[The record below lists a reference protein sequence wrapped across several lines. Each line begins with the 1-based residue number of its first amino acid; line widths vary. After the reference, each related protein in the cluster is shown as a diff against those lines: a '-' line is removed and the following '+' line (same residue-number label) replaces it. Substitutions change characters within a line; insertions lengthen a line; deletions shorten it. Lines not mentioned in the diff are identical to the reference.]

1 MDSPDGDLGRSEEM
15 AGTARNDIMCD
26 VAGLVHT
33 LDQRPHVDADGAL
46 DELLANL
53 LGHMPCA
60 QHAGVTLTTSSGE
73 VQTLSATG
81 EYAAALDEIQRRLRE
96 GPCLTAAWKPPLVR
110 LDDILVETR
119 WPAYCREVA
128 ENSPIRSVL
137 AFELFTGKTSTGVL
151 NFYAESPGAFDD
163 DAVELGLTLAT
174 HAALA
179 WHMIR
184 RDEQFRSALASRDVI
199 GQAKGMLMERF
210 DIGAVR
216 AFELLKRLSQN
227 MNMPLAEVAH
237 QVVGRQ
243 RAGQ

>member
-1 MDSPDGDLGRSEEM
+1 M
-15 AGTARNDIMCD
+15 AVTARNDIMGD

-33 LDQRPHVDADGAL
+33 LDQRPHVKADVAL
-46 DELLANL
+46 DDLIANL
-53 LGHMPCA
+53 LAHMPCA
-60 QHAGVTLTTSSGE
+60 QHAGVTLTTSCGG
-73 VQTLSATG
+73 VRTLSATG
-81 EYAAALDEIQRRLRE
+81 EYPAALDEIQRRLQE
-96 GPCLTAAWKPPLVR
+96 GPCLTAAWKDHVVR

-128 ENSPIRSVL
+128 EKSPIRSVL
-137 AFELFTGKTSTGVL
+137 AFELFTGKASTGVL
-151 NFYAESPGAFDD
+151 NFYAEAPGAFDD

-179 WHMIR
+179 WHMVR

-237 QVVGRQ
+237 QVVDRQ
-243 RAGQ
+243 GGSQ